1 MVSESRSPGRGAV
14 MRAHPRPAYSGPHE
28 QGSTGQYTGA
38 AGAFL
43 DSPRGMMNVLGRMAL
58 VATSGYAFSVGF
70 KVHDGVGVGWAL
82 IEALTYGMALGF
94 LVAAFV
100 VKDGW
105 SRRLQ
110 GIVGLTLAVAIA
122 ISVSYEI
129 AVLHPGY
136 GTDVLAFAH
145 AGGEIL
151 IDGENPYQASAGQ
164 VSQAAERFGVSLT
177 RTAQGGEV
185 DWLISY
191 PALHTLTYTVFVGLG
206 FSDLRW
212 GTLLVELAAL
222 GVIWGALSSVG
233 RFVVPMVLL
242 VEPYLTVIFTG
253 GGVTDWL
260 WVLPVAI
267 SAISLNRER
276 YGYAGLFL
284 GLACA
289 VKQHPW
295 FAVPFVVVWVA
306 RTIVAAKGTP
316 ARESIGAFSAGLV
329 AGFLIPNLPFFIWSP
344 SAWTQGVLS
353 PALGNLVPDGHGLSS
368 LLSEGLLELPP
379 WAYSVL
385 IAVAMVGLLA
395 VYVRFFG
402 RISEA
407 LWVLSAVA
415 MYFSY
420 RSLHSYFV
428 FWLPIA
434 ALWID
439 LRFVSRP
446 FDAIGLSPPADE
458 VRPIG

>member
-1 MVSESRSPGRGAV
+1 MVREIRPPGRVVG
-14 MRAHPRPAYSGPHE
+14 MRAHAKLAQSGPHR
-28 QGSTGQYTGA
+28 QQSTEPNPGA
-38 AGAFL
+38 AGAIVA
-43 DSPRGMMNVLGRMAL
+43 SPRGMMDVLGRIAL

-70 KVHDGVGVGWAL
+70 KVHDGIGVGWAL
-82 IEALTYGMALGF
+82 IEALIYGTALGF

-100 VKDGW
+100 VTNGW

-129 AVLHPGY
+129 TVLHPGY

-151 IDGENPYQASAGQ
+151 IDGDNPYQASAGQ
-164 VSQAAERFGVSLT
+164 VAQAAERFGVSLT
-177 RTAQGGEV
+177 RTAQGGEI

-191 PALHTLTYTVFVGLG
+191 PALHTLTYTAFVGLG

-212 GTLLVELAAL
+212 GTLIVELAAL
-222 GVIWGALSSVG
+222 GVIWGALSPMG
-233 RFVVPMVLL
+233 RLVVPLLLL
-242 VEPYLTVIFTG
+242 VEPYLTVVFTG

-267 SAISLNRER
+267 SAISLNKER

-306 RTIVAAKGTP
+306 RTAIGAKGMP
-316 ARESIGAFSAGLV
+316 ARESIGAFFAGLV
-329 AGFLIPNLPFFIWSP
+329 AGFVIPNLPFFIWSP

-385 IAVAMVGLLA
+385 IAVAMAGLLV
-395 VYVRFFG
+395 VYARFFG
-402 RISEA
+402 RMREA

-439 LRFVSRP
+439 LRFVPRP
-446 FDAIGLSPPADE
+446 FEDSGLSLQAKHGG
-458 VRPIG
+458 R